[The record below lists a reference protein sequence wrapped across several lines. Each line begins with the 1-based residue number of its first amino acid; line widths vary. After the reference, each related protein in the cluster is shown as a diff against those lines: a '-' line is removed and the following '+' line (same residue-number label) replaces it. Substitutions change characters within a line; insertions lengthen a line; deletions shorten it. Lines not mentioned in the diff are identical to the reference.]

1 MAKLVLHNTWG
12 FPRTFEKLMKL
23 GKAGPVQAGHLY
35 LLWKMIFLVTLGCMG
50 ETNFHLVV
58 GEEVW

>member
-1 MAKLVLHNTWG
+1 
-12 FPRTFEKLMKL
+12 MKF

-50 ETNFHLVV
+50 ETDFHLVV